1 MLLVQV
7 VVCLPPRVGLGAHES
22 QRDIADL
29 FQKRY
34 EIYTAAKQ
42 LIEQVSLVSDLNKSD
57 PMKIR
62 VLYVAIDE
70 ARFYFP
76 PDICRLLAELEA
88 ICERFFTHLAQ
99 RDQISIDNKDL
110 WRAMAEALSADQSE
124 LRALY
129 ASLPRRFEAS
139 LAFGQLTRSHKE
151 AYPDGVPPNSRLVFR
166 NEWNYADPYS
176 D

>member
-1 MLLVQV
+1 MYEIFKDFPSSV
-7 VVCLPPRVGLGAHES
+7 VTLIGASIAGVITFTFARIQMRIAKS
-22 QRDIADL
+22 QRDIALDKLKFDL

-34 EIYTAAKQ
+34 EIYIAAKQ

-62 VLYVAIDE
+62 VLYVTIDE

-76 PDICRLLAELEA
+76 PDICRLLTDLQA

-99 RDQISIDNKDL
+99 RDQISIDNNDL
-110 WRAMAEALSADQSE
+110 WRALAETLAADQSE

-139 LAFGQLTRSHKE
+139 LAFGQLTASQ
-151 AYPDGVPPNSRLVFR
+151 
-166 NEWNYADPYS
+166 
-176 D
+176 